1 VEVNNWIGQLIVENS
16 EPGLVGQFL
25 LLQQSLFRISPRYY
39 IGVENFG
46 KTMDLIL
53 KLFGTINSMEVQKEG
68 ARFFTIF
75 SSFKESFT
83 NQRSVGYFQHIL
95 AAIFKGFLMSVGNTM
110 TWVPKIFLK
119 LKLEI
124 KRTYKLITQ

>member
-1 VEVNNWIGQLIVENS
+1 VEVNNWLGQLIVENS

-25 LLQQSLFRISPRYY
+25 LLQQSLFRISPKYY

-46 KTMDLIL
+46 QTMDLIL

-75 SSFKESFT
+75 SSFKESFA

-110 TWVPKIFLK
+110 TWVPKIFLQ

-124 KRTYKLITQ
+124 KRAYKLITQ

>member
-1 VEVNNWIGQLIVENS
+1 MEVNNWLGQLIIENS

-25 LLQQSLFRISPRYY
+25 LLQQSLFRISPSYY
-39 IGVENFG
+39 IGVQNFG
-46 KTMDLIL
+46 QTMDLIL

-75 SSFKESFT
+75 SSFKESFG
-83 NQRSVGYFQHIL
+83 NQKSVGYFQHIL

-110 TWVPKIFLK
+110 TWVPKYFLP
-119 LKLEI
+119 I
-124 KRTYKLITQ
+124 KSRNQMCL